1 MRLLSLYL
9 IAACGTDIAPTNN
22 ANDPNRP
29 TDGVSLFQLECAS
42 CHGDGSG
49 TEFGP
54 TILNPVPGFATFVV
68 RKGRNEMGY
77 AGGGMGAFDASVL
90 PDPELD
96 AIIGYLREAPKPT
109 TGEGLYTRFCVN
121 CHGANGKTGR
131 VRKVI
136 VGELGEIVEKVRQGH
151 GGTNY
156 GARTSYMPRWT
167 AAEITDAEL
176 GLIRTYISTL

>member
-1 MRLLSLYL
+1 MRILAIVLLV
-9 IAACGTDIAPTNN
+9 ACGTDKAPTGQPL
-22 ANDPNRP
+22 DPDRP
-29 TDGVSLFQLECAS
+29 TDGATLFELECGG

-54 TILNPVPGFATFVV
+54 TILNPVAGFAGFVV
-68 RKGRNEMGY
+68 RHGRNEMGF
-77 AGGGMGAFDASVL
+77 AGGGMAAFDANTL

-121 CHGANGKTGR
+121 CHGANGKSGR
-131 VRKVI
+131 VRKDI
-136 VGELGEIVEKVRQGH
+136 VGEVGDIVEKVRQGH

-167 AAEITDAEL
+167 ATEITDAEL
-176 GLIRTYISTL
+176 GLLRTYISTL